1 MKPYITSALCMLIVI
16 GCGGRQQKEEEVADE
31 VRMQYHIEQNEVTVD
46 TLCLRTFMRELVS
59 NGRLVASK
67 RSALAFP
74 VSGILTDINAVNG
87 SRLRAGEIIA
97 VVDTTEYA
105 EQLHRAELSLER
117 ARLDFYDRLV
127 GLDYPAGDTVSP
139 PAEVLRLAR
148 IKSNYADA
156 EAAYRTARRNVEH
169 CFLRAPFSGK
179 IADIKQ
185 QTYERPSGDFC
196 TLIDD
201 SRFNVR
207 FSVLESEYPLL
218 HTGQE
223 VIVSPYADMRKQVR
237 GRIAAINPT
246 IDSNGQ
252 VSVDAEVANDG
263 TLTDGMNV
271 QVLVR
276 EQVPDQLVVPKSA
289 VVIRDNLEVLF
300 RYRDGKAV
308 WTYVHTSL
316 ANSREYVVAPNTDRG
331 ADLSVGDV
339 VITSGNLNLA
349 DNSEVT
355 VIER

>member
-1 MKPYITSALCMLIVI
+1 MNRYITSALGMLILL
-16 GCGGRQQKEEEVADE
+16 GCGGRQQQEKKEADE
-31 VRMQYHIEQNEVTVD
+31 SRMQYHIEQNEVTVD
-46 TLCLRTFMRELVS
+46 TLRLRTFMRELVS

-67 RSALAFP
+67 RSALTFP
-74 VSGILTDINAVNG
+74 ISGVLTAVNTANG
-87 SRLRAGEIIA
+87 NRVRAGETIA
-97 VVDTTEYA
+97 VIDTTEYA

-148 IKSNYADA
+148 IRSNYADA

-169 CFLRAPFSGK
+169 CFLRAPFAGK

-185 QTYERPSGDFC
+185 QAYERPNGDFC

-207 FSVLESEYPLL
+207 FTVLESEYPLL
-218 HTGQE
+218 HTGQA
-223 VIVSPYADMRKQVR
+223 VIVSPYSDLHKQVR

-246 IDSNGQ
+246 IDTNGQ
-252 VSVDAEVANDG
+252 VAVDAEVANDG

-271 QVLVR
+271 RVLIR

-300 RYRDGKAV
+300 LYRDGKAV

-316 ANSREYVVAPNTDRG
+316 ANSREYVVAPNVDRG
-331 ADLSVGDV
+331 AELAVGDV

-355 VIER
+355 VIDR

>member
-1 MKPYITSALCMLIVI
+1 MKRYITSALCTLLIL
-16 GCGGRQQKEEEVADE
+16 GCGGKRQKEDE
-31 VRMQYHIEQNEVTVD
+31 AAESRMQYHIEQNEVTVD
-46 TLCLRTFMRELVS
+46 TLRLRTFMRELVS

-67 RSALAFP
+67 RSVLAFP
-74 VSGILTDINAVNG
+74 VSGVLTAVNTSNG
-87 SRLRAGEIIA
+87 SRLRAGDIIA
-97 VVDTTEYA
+97 VIDTTEYA

-127 GLDYPAGDTVSP
+127 GLDYPVGDTVSP
-139 PAEVLRLAR
+139 PAEVLHLAR
-148 IKSNYADA
+148 IRSNYADA
-156 EAAYRTARRNVEH
+156 EAAYRTAKRNVEH
-169 CFLRAPFSGK
+169 CFLRAPFAGK
-179 IADIKQ
+179 IADIKLQ
-185 QTYERPSGDFC
+185 AYERPNGDFC

-201 SRFNVR
+201 RRFNVR

-218 HTGQE
+218 RVGQE

-246 IDSNGQ
+246 IDANGQ
-252 VSVDAEVANDG
+252 VSVDAEVVNDG
-263 TLTDGMNV
+263 TLADGMNV

-300 RYRDGKAV
+300 RCRDGKAM
-308 WTYVHTSL
+308 WTYVHTLL
-316 ANSREYVVAPNTDRG
+316 ANSREYVVAPNVDRG
-331 ADLSVGDV
+331 AELAEGDV
-339 VITSGNLNLA
+339 IITSGNLNLA

>member
-1 MKPYITSALCMLIVI
+1 MLLIL
-16 GCGGRQQKEEEVADE
+16 GCGGKRQKEDE
-31 VRMQYHIEQNEVTVD
+31 AAESRMQYQIEQNEVTID
-46 TLCLRTFMRELVS
+46 TLHLRTFMRELVS

-74 VSGILTDINAVNG
+74 VSGILTAVNAANG
-87 SRLRAGEIIA
+87 SRLRAGDIIA
-97 VVDTTEYA
+97 VIDTTEYA

-127 GLDYPAGDTVSP
+127 GLDYPVGDTVSP

-148 IKSNYADA
+148 IRSNYADT
-156 EAAYRTARRNVEH
+156 EAAYRTAKRNVEH
-169 CFLRAPFSGK
+169 CFLRAPFAGK

-185 QTYERPSGDFC
+185 QTYERPNGDFC

-218 HTGQE
+218 HKGQE

-237 GRIAAINPT
+237 GRIVAINPT
-246 IDSNGQ
+246 IDVNGQ
-252 VSVDAEVANDG
+252 VSVDAELVNDG
-263 TLTDGMNV
+263 TLADGMNV

-276 EQVPDQLVVPKSA
+276 EQVSDQLVVPKSA
-289 VVIRDNLEVLF
+289 VVIRDNMEVLF
-300 RYRDGKAV
+300 RYSDGKAV
-308 WTYVHTSL
+308 WTYVHTLL
-316 ANSREYVVAPNTDRG
+316 ANSREYVVAPNIDRG
-331 ADLSVGDV
+331 AELAAGDL
-339 VITSGNLNLA
+339 IIISGNLNLA

-355 VIER
+355 VIDR